1 MLGDGSQRPDHHHY
15 RGVLFFS
22 YTFQVCV
29 RPDWK
34 CRGCVVMVVMIT
46 AAAAG
51 CIVMTLTAGDA
62 EDA

>member
-1 MLGDGSQRPDHHHY
+1 MLGMHSDD
-15 RGVLFFS
+15 FD
-22 YTFQVCV
+22 CWC

-34 CRGCVVMVVMIT
+34 CRGCVAMTAMIT
-46 AAAAG
+46 AAAG